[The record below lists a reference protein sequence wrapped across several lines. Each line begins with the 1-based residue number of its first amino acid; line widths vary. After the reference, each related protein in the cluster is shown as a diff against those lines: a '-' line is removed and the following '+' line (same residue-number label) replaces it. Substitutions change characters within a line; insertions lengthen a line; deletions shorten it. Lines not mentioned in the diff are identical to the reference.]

1 MCRTAAN
8 VEYQR
13 GDRSSIDDARLSK
26 SIEFDPPH
34 YIAAHMQI
42 WPKIVKDAHRPTCSL
57 GSSVPRMEMRGR
69 ETPTSHLK
77 RVEMLEVEAT
87 STRRY
92 MEVENIETWGGKS
105 KAADGANSNKKKGK
119 NAEKGEQRDSRRN
132 DGKVEIARLLLLFV
146 AQSFLDTLIQLLMH
160 IDSFTLSKTLSLY
173 IFIHIHTVC
182 CYIYCINSVFFLRRK
197 RGMRQVGRQ
206 KNFVGKRVN
215 L

>member
-77 RVEMLEVEAT
+77 ESRDVGGGSHFNT
-87 STRRY
+87 SLCERTLRLGAIFR
-92 MEVENIETWGGKS
+92 ETSAQTEQINGNRNRNRQIGG
-105 KAADGANSNKKKGK
+105 N
-119 NAEKGEQRDSRRN
+119 
-132 DGKVEIARLLLLFV
+132 VEI
-146 AQSFLDTLIQLLMH
+146 
-160 IDSFTLSKTLSLY
+160 
-173 IFIHIHTVC
+173 
-182 CYIYCINSVFFLRRK
+182 
-197 RGMRQVGRQ
+197 
-206 KNFVGKRVN
+206 
-215 L
+215 